1 MEDNSLKSIDI
12 DLNAAQD
19 GELNEGYFTA
29 LGGQIELLMKMMF
42 GGRSAIPVSI
52 RGTRGQL
59 DSFTKTMAGEKRYM
73 DAFNRYGLG
82 DKRTFASKHRLDSA
96 VANFERATGL
106 KWPLK

>member
-1 MEDNSLKSIDI
+1 MEDNSLNSIDI
-12 DLNAAQD
+12 DLNAAHD

-29 LGGQIELLMKMMF
+29 LGGQIELLMKVMF
-42 GGRSAIPVSI
+42 GGSAAIPVSI

-59 DSFTKTMAGEKRYM
+59 DSFTKTLAGEKRYM